1 MCRGNG
7 GSEDCVSESASN
19 DAPTPGDDDS
29 RQQTGSSGDVTDDVT
44 HRRQVA
50 APAPTA
56 GVLFNVSPC
65 IHRSID
71 AARIEMKGGS
81 ASTVWPTRGSTT
93 AKEQNGPHSMRRR
106 VYVTVGVRPSVRLSC
121 RSTAAAAGLLLS
133 AGACS
138 RSCDLMGSSS
148 WQ

>member
-1 MCRGNG
+1 M
-7 GSEDCVSESASN
+7 SESASN
-19 DAPTPGDDDS
+19 DALTPGDDNS

-71 AARIEMKGGS
+71 AARIEMKG
-81 ASTVWPTRGSTT
+81 
-93 AKEQNGPHSMRRR
+93 E
-106 VYVTVGVRPSVRLSC
+106 SVANPRIDD
-121 RSTAAAAGLLLS
+121 G
-133 AGACS
+133 
-138 RSCDLMGSSS
+138 
-148 WQ
+148 